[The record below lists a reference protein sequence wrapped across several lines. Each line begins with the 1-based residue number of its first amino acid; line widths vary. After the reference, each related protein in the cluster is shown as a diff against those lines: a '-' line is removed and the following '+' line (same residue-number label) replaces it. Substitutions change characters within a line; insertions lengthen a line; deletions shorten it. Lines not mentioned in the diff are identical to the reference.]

1 MGEST
6 ALPLHRGWKSASFFE
21 AYPMGVYSLTTTW
34 KVENLPF
41 PFFIYYSTRCGG
53 RSEWGLGAWAI
64 YFSGGIYMY
73 LYPFLLKLLWK
84 SKLSILQLLLSHLS
98 PVFRSISIA
107 PFLWPAIS
115 TLFSSFSP
123 LKSPLESWFSA
134 KAVKPFPTMY
144 CNEIKRRNFL
154 QRPKKLMEMLAPLD
168 NTSMDAFKN
177 YVLPIWKAG
186 NVPFTDSRCIGT
198 VGTVGQA
205 MDLKVS
211 CDVI

>member
-21 AYPMGVYSLTTTW
+21 AYPMGVDSLTMFNHHLKSRESAIPIFYILQYSLW
-34 KVENLPF
+34 WQIRVGFGSLSYLLF
-41 PFFIYYSTRCGG
+41 R
-53 RSEWGLGAWAI
+53 W
-64 YFSGGIYMY
+64 Y
-73 LYPFLLKLLWK
+73 LYPFLLRLLWK

-98 PVFRSISIA
+98 PVFSSISIA

-123 LKSPLESWFSA
+123 LKTPLESWFSA

-186 NVPFTDSRCIGT
+186 NVPFTDSRCIGWGKQWISKL
-198 VGTVGQA
+198 VA
-205 MDLKVS
+205 M
-211 CDVI
+211 